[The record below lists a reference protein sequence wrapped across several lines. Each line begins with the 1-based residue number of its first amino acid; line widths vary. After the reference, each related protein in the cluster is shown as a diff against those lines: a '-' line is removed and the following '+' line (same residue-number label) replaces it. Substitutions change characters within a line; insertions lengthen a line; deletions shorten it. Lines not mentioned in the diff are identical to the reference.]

1 MAGAGEEGSLLGT
14 WVGVERCEFCSE
26 FCVLVLSA
34 FVLCFLSNYGI
45 IHTFMMFHASPPP
58 FLPVFVLAMV
68 LAIKRRGFLQP
79 LSLKTL
85 SEA

>member
-45 IHTFMMFHASPPP
+45 IHTFMIKVLDVSYQIRCINDYHD
-58 FLPVFVLAMV
+58 FV
-68 LAIKRRGFLQP
+68 
-79 LSLKTL
+79 
-85 SEA
+85 